1 MEWPPV
7 QRIVKKSIFVGCLSY
22 PVDVVLGILSVNI
35 FFWVGRGGSV
45 NMDNENGDNIIVEII
60 FDWFEIISVDLY
72 QSHLI

>member
-35 FFWVGRGGSV
+35 FWGVGRGGSV
-45 NMDNENGDNIIVEII
+45 NMDNENGDNYCGDNI
-60 FDWFEIISVDLY
+60 
-72 QSHLI
+72 

>member
-35 FFWVGRGGSV
+35 FFGWGGGGEWSV
-45 NMDNENGDNIIVEII
+45 NMDNENGDNYCGDNI
-60 FDWFEIISVDLY
+60 
-72 QSHLI
+72 

>member
-7 QRIVKKSIFVGCLSY
+7 QRIVRKTIFVGCLSY

-35 FFWVGRGGSV
+35 FFWVGRGGV
-45 NMDNENGDNIIVEII
+45 LIWTTKMVTIIVEII
-60 FDWFEIISVDLY
+60 FDWFEIISVDFY

>member
-35 FFWVGRGGSV
+35 FLGWGGGGSV
-45 NMDNENGDNIIVEII
+45 NMDNENGENYCGDNI
-60 FDWFEIISVDLY
+60 
-72 QSHLI
+72 

>member
-35 FFWVGRGGSV
+35 FFGWGGGGGSV
-45 NMDNENGDNIIVEII
+45 NMDNENGGNYCGDNI
-60 FDWFEIISVDLY
+60 
-72 QSHLI
+72 

>member
-35 FFWVGRGGSV
+35 FWGWGGGGSV
-45 NMDNENGDNIIVEII
+45 NMDNENGDNYCGDNI
-60 FDWFEIISVDLY
+60 
-72 QSHLI
+72 

>member
-35 FFWVGRGGSV
+35 FFGWGGGGSV
-45 NMDNENGDNIIVEII
+45 NMDNENGDNYCGDNI
-60 FDWFEIISVDLY
+60 
-72 QSHLI
+72 

>member
-7 QRIVKKSIFVGCLSY
+7 QHIVKKSIFLGCLSY
-22 PVDVVLGILSVNI
+22 PVDVVHGIMSVNI
-35 FFWVGRGGSV
+35 FFGRGALTWTTKMV
-45 NMDNENGDNIIVEII
+45 TIVEII

>member
-35 FFWVGRGGSV
+35 FWGVGRGGGSV
-45 NMDNENGDNIIVEII
+45 NMDNENGENYCGDNI
-60 FDWFEIISVDLY
+60 
-72 QSHLI
+72 